1 MRRWGSFTLKWQVI
15 RMNNSPLTPDGEE
28 QKMQGQADDQL
39 AWANAFE
46 IVDDADYAVG
56 DRKSVQ
62 CKALMKVIDAHY
74 KESISLAHK
83 AHKAICSARKSMF
96 DPPDQASKI
105 IGKKMANFQRQ
116 IQIETAEKQR
126 ILDEKAKADHEA
138 ECERNAKEMADKG
151 ELEAAK
157 AIREM
162 KADPVAS
169 EQVAEP
175 VLMTKTKFRKDW
187 EIVSLKIEDIPLEYL
202 MIDKALIMKI
212 IRAKKGQLQISGVEF
227 KEISVAVR
235 RGE

>member
-1 MRRWGSFTLKWQVI
+1 
-15 RMNNSPLTPDGEE
+15 MNNSPLTPYGEE

-162 KADPVAS
+162 KANPVAS
-169 EQVAEP
+169 KQVAEP

-187 EIVSLKIEDIPLEYL
+187 FIASMRKTEVPVEYL
-202 MIDKALIMKI
+202 IVDESKIMRM
-212 IRAKKGQLQISGVEF
+212 IRAAKGDLQIPGIEF
-227 KEISVAVR
+227 KGILTAIR
-235 RGE
+235 KGE

>member
-1 MRRWGSFTLKWQVI
+1 M
-15 RMNNSPLTPDGEE
+15 LTPAQNNEKLQE
-28 QKMQGQADDQL
+28 KSSEIL
-39 AWANAFE
+39 EYCKAFE
-46 IVDDADYAVG
+46 IVDNQDAQMADLKIVE
-56 DRKSVQ
+56 
-62 CKALMKVIDAHY
+62 CKALMKAIDEHH
-74 KESISLAHK
+74 KPIITSAHK
-83 AHKAICSARKSMF
+83 THKLATAARKRLYE
-96 DPPDQASKI
+96 PPDQASKLLAT
-105 IGKKMANFQRQ
+105 KLANYQRQ
-116 IQIETAEKQR
+116 IQIEAADKQR